1 MTDSTSCRRMNEYQ
15 SQIGALKQE
24 KEEDLRQQRDLRNKI
39 KTLQDRVEDL
49 EHEEEVSER
58 KKQEVNRDHLLLF
71 FLVMIIISIVIM
83 TVIIIIIA
91 INAIII
97 TIVNGGRNFVT

>member
-1 MTDSTSCRRMNEYQ
+1 MNEYQ

-58 KKQEVNRDHLLLF
+58 KKQEVNRDYLLLF
-71 FLVMIIISIVIM
+71 LLIMIITSIVIM
-83 TVIIIIIA
+83 TVIIII
-91 INAIII
+91 AIII